1 MNNRPEHRAYR
12 AAYGPNDSAAGTGA
26 PCTIMKTNLPK
37 LETRATHATANTAN
51 GRLQDHLRSLRLSY
65 LVDNAVSAAAAAA
78 RDGCGHLQYLEGLI
92 AGEVA
97 LRQDR
102 SVQRRI
108 QEARFPVLK
117 TLAGWDWNWPAK
129 INRMQVEHLLELDFV
144 DTCTNV
150 IFAGPTGIGKTHLAL
165 ALGYAACLRG
175 HRVLFAAAIDV
186 VNRLS
191 AAESTR
197 QLARELQRYQ
207 SPRVLVID
215 ELGYLPLDK
224 RGAELLFQV
233 ITKRYERGSII
244 LTTNIAFKD
253 WPRIFAGD
261 ATMTSALLDRLLHH
275 VQAVVI
281 EGESY
286 RSAKR
291 K

>member
-1 MNNRPEHRAYR
+1 
-12 AAYGPNDSAAGTGA
+12 
-26 PCTIMKTNLPK
+26 MKTNLSQSEKIFAKASAITPSS
-37 LETRATHATANTAN
+37 T
-51 GRLQDHLRSLRLSY
+51 LQDNLRSLRLSY
-65 LVDNAVSAAAAAA
+65 LLENAVPAAEQAA
-78 RDGCGHLQYLEGLI
+78 GNGSGHLQYLQELI

-97 LRQDR
+97 LRHDR

-108 QEARFPVLK
+108 QDARFPVVK
-117 TLAGWDWNWPAK
+117 TMAGWDWNWPTK
-129 INRMQVEHLLELDFV
+129 LNRMQIEHLFELDFIN
-144 DTCTNV
+144 TSTNV
-150 IFAGPTGIGKTHLAL
+150 IFAGPTGIGKSHLAV

-175 HRVLFAAAIDV
+175 HSVLFAAAIDM

-191 AAESTR
+191 AAESNR
-197 QLARELQRYQ
+197 QLAREIKRYQ
-207 SPRVLVID
+207 SPKILLID

-233 ITKRYERGSII
+233 LTKRYERGSII
-244 LTTNIAFKD
+244 ITTNIAFKD

-275 VQAVVI
+275 AQPVLI

>member
-1 MNNRPEHRAYR
+1 
-12 AAYGPNDSAAGTGA
+12 
-26 PCTIMKTNLPK
+26 MKTNLPQPD
-37 LETRATHATANTAN
+37 RACAKATAAPASAS
-51 GRLQDHLRSLRLSY
+51 LQDHLRSLRLTY
-65 LVDNAVSAAAAAA
+65 LLENAVPVAEQAACN
-78 RDGCGHLQYLEGLI
+78 GQGHLQFLQELL

-97 LRQDR
+97 LRHDR

-108 QEARFPVLK
+108 HDARFPVIK

-129 INRMQVEHLLELDFV
+129 LNRMQVEHLLELDFLA
-144 DTCTNV
+144 THSNV
-150 IFAGPTGIGKTHLAL
+150 IFIGPTGVGKTHLASVL
-165 ALGYAACLRG
+165 AHAACLRG
-175 HRVLFAAAIDV
+175 PSVLFAAAIDI

-191 AAESTR
+191 AAESNR
-197 QLARELQRYQ
+197 QLAREIKRYQ
-207 SPRVLVID
+207 SPQLLIID

-275 VQAVVI
+275 AQPVLI
-281 EGESY
+281 EGDSY

>member
-1 MNNRPEHRAYR
+1 MKPNPLPPPESPPAKLT
-12 AAYGPNDSAAGTGA
+12 ATPASA
-26 PCTIMKTNLPK
+26 
-37 LETRATHATANTAN
+37 
-51 GRLQDHLRSLRLSY
+51 RLQDHLRSLQLTY
-65 LVDNAVSAAAAAA
+65 LLENAVPAAEAAAQS
-78 RDGCGHLQYLEGLI
+78 GQGHLQFLQELL
-92 AGEVA
+92 AGEIA
-97 LRQDR
+97 RRQDR

-108 QEARFPVLK
+108 RDARFPVIK
-117 TLAGWDWNWPAK
+117 TLAGWDWSWPAK
-129 INRMQVEHLLELDFV
+129 INRMQVEHLLELEFLT
-144 DTCTNV
+144 TCTNI
-150 IFAGPTGIGKTHLAL
+150 IFAGPTGVGKTHLAL
-165 ALGYAACLRG
+165 ALGHAACLRG
-175 HRVLFAAAIDV
+175 HRVLFAAAIDI

-191 AAESTR
+191 AAESNR
-197 QLARELQRYQ
+197 QLARELKRYQ
-207 SPRVLVID
+207 NPELLLID

-275 VQAVVI
+275 AQPVVI
-281 EGESY
+281 EGDSY

>member
-1 MNNRPEHRAYR
+1 MMKPNPPPPEPP
-12 AAYGPNDSAAGTGA
+12 AAKLPVPASA
-26 PCTIMKTNLPK
+26 
-37 LETRATHATANTAN
+37 
-51 GRLQDHLRSLRLSY
+51 RLQEHLRSLGLTY
-65 LVDNAVSAAAAAA
+65 MLENAVPAAEAAAQS
-78 RDGCGHLQYLEGLI
+78 GQGHLQFLQELL
-92 AGEVA
+92 AGEIA
-97 LRQDR
+97 RRQDR

-108 QEARFPVLK
+108 RDARFPVIK
-117 TLAGWDWNWPAK
+117 TLAGWDWSWPAK
-129 INRMQVEHLLELDFV
+129 INRMQVEHLLELEFLT
-144 DTCTNV
+144 TCTNI
-150 IFAGPTGIGKTHLAL
+150 IFAGPTGVGKTHLAL
-165 ALGYAACLRG
+165 ALGHAACLRG
-175 HRVLFAAAIDV
+175 HRVLFAAAIDI

-191 AAESTR
+191 AAESNR
-197 QLARELQRYQ
+197 QLARELKRYQ
-207 SPRVLVID
+207 NPELLLID

-275 VQAVVI
+275 AQPVVI
-281 EGESY
+281 EGDSY

>member
-1 MNNRPEHRAYR
+1 
-12 AAYGPNDSAAGTGA
+12 
-26 PCTIMKTNLPK
+26 MKTNPPQAEK
-37 LETRATHATANTAN
+37 ISANAASITASSTLEHN
-51 GRLQDHLRSLRLSY
+51 LCHLRLTY
-65 LVDNAVSAAAAAA
+65 LLQNAVQAAQQAAQ
-78 RDGCGHLQYLEGLI
+78 DGKGHLQYLQELI

-97 LRQDR
+97 LRHDR

-108 QEARFPVLK
+108 QDARFPVVK
-117 TLAGWDWNWPAK
+117 TMAGWDWNWPAK
-129 INRMQVEHLLELDFV
+129 LNRMQVEHLLELDFIN
-144 DTCTNV
+144 TCTNV
-150 IFAGPTGIGKTHLAL
+150 VFAGPTGVGKSHLAI

-175 HRVLFAAAIDV
+175 HSVLFAAAIDV

-191 AAESTR
+191 AAESNR
-197 QLARELQRYQ
+197 QLAREIKRYQ
-207 SPRVLVID
+207 SPRILLID

-233 ITKRYERGSII
+233 ITKRYEHGSII
-244 LTTNIAFKD
+244 ITTNIAFKD

-275 VQAVVI
+275 AQPVVI
-281 EGESY
+281 EGDSY

>member
-1 MNNRPEHRAYR
+1 
-12 AAYGPNDSAAGTGA
+12 
-26 PCTIMKTNLPK
+26 MKTNVSQVEK
-37 LETRATHATANTAN
+37 ISAKVMAITANSA
-51 GRLQDHLRSLRLSY
+51 LQDNLRSLRLNY
-65 LVDNAVSAAAAAA
+65 LLENAVQAAEHAA
-78 RDGCGHLQYLEGLI
+78 GNGTGHLQYLQELI

-97 LRQDR
+97 LRHDR

-108 QEARFPVLK
+108 HDARFPVIK
-117 TLAGWDWNWPAK
+117 TMAGWDWNWPAK
-129 INRMQVEHLLELDFV
+129 INRMQVEHLLELHFI

-150 IFAGPTGIGKTHLAL
+150 IFAGPTGVGKSHLAI

-175 HRVLFAAAIDV
+175 HSVLFTSAIDV

-191 AAESTR
+191 AAESNR
-197 QLARELQRYQ
+197 QLAREIKHYQ
-207 SPRVLVID
+207 SPKILLVD

-233 ITKRYERGSII
+233 ITKRYERASII
-244 LTTNIAFKD
+244 ITTNIAFKD

-275 VQAVVI
+275 AQPVVI
-281 EGESY
+281 EGDSY

>member
-1 MNNRPEHRAYR
+1 
-12 AAYGPNDSAAGTGA
+12 
-26 PCTIMKTNLPK
+26 MKTNSSQSERLS
-37 LETRATHATANTAN
+37 ATAAAITASST
-51 GRLQDHLRSLRLSY
+51 LQDNLRSLRLNY
-65 LVDNAVSAAAAAA
+65 LLENAVPAAEEAA
-78 RDGCGHLQYLEGLI
+78 GNGKGHLQYLQELI
-92 AGEVA
+92 GGEVA
-97 LRQDR
+97 LRHDR

-108 QEARFPVLK
+108 RDARFPVIK
-117 TLAGWDWNWPAK
+117 TMAGWDWNWPAK
-129 INRMQVEHLLELDFV
+129 INRMQVEHLLELDFINSS
-144 DTCTNV
+144 TNV
-150 IFAGPTGIGKTHLAL
+150 VFAGPTGVGKSHLAV

-175 HRVLFAAAIDV
+175 HSVLFAAAIDV

-197 QLARELQRYQ
+197 QLAGEINRYQ
-207 SPRVLVID
+207 RPRVLLID

-233 ITKRYERGSII
+233 ITKRYERGSVII
-244 LTTNIAFKD
+244 TTNIAFKD

-261 ATMTSALLDRLLHH
+261 ASMTSALLDRLLHH
-275 VQAVVI
+275 AQPVLI

>member
-1 MNNRPEHRAYR
+1 
-12 AAYGPNDSAAGTGA
+12 
-26 PCTIMKTNLPK
+26 MKPDPSPPV
-37 LETRATHATANTAN
+37 AIPAN
-51 GRLQDHLRSLRLSY
+51 GRLQDHLRTLRLTS
-65 LVDNAVSAAAAAA
+65 LLENAVPAAEAAA
-78 RDGCGHLQYLEGLI
+78 REGRSHLQFLEGLL

-108 QEARFPVLK
+108 QEARFPVIK

-129 INRMQVEHLLELDFV
+129 INRMQVEHLFELEFLATRSNVVFV
-144 DTCTNV
+144 
-150 IFAGPTGIGKTHLAL
+150 GPTGIGKSHLATAL
-165 ALGYAACLRG
+165 AHAACLRG
-175 HRVLFAAAIDV
+175 HRVLFAAAIDI

-191 AAESTR
+191 AAESNR
-197 QLARELQRYQ
+197 HLARELKRYLG
-207 SPRVLVID
+207 PELLLID

-233 ITKRYERGSII
+233 MAKRYERGSML

-253 WPRIFAGD
+253 WPQIFAGD
-261 ATMTSALLDRLLHH
+261 AALTTALLDRLLHH
-275 VQAVVI
+275 AQAVAI

-286 RSAKR
+286 RSPKR

>member
-1 MNNRPEHRAYR
+1 MT
-12 AAYGPNDSAAGTGA
+12 PN
-26 PCTIMKTNLPK
+26 
-37 LETRATHATANTAN
+37 ATLRDN
-51 GRLQDHLRSLRLSY
+51 LRSLRLNY
-65 LVDNAVSAAAAAA
+65 LLENAAPAAEQAA
-78 RDGCGHLQYLEGLI
+78 GNGSGHLQYLQELI

-97 LRQDR
+97 LRHDR

-108 QEARFPVLK
+108 RDARFPVIK
-117 TLAGWDWNWPAK
+117 TMAGWDWNWPK
-129 INRMQVEHLLELDFV
+129 VNRMQVEHLLELDFIN
-144 DTCTNV
+144 TCSNV
-150 IFAGPTGIGKTHLAL
+150 VFAGPTGVGKSHLAI

-175 HRVLFAAAIDV
+175 HSVLFAPAIDV

-191 AAESTR
+191 VAESNH
-197 QLARELQRYQ
+197 QLAREIKRYQ
-207 SPRVLVID
+207 SPQILLID

-233 ITKRYERGSII
+233 ITKRYESGSII
-244 LTTNIAFKD
+244 ITTNIAFKD

-275 VQAVVI
+275 AQPVLI
-281 EGESY
+281 EGDSY

>member
-1 MNNRPEHRAYR
+1 
-12 AAYGPNDSAAGTGA
+12 
-26 PCTIMKTNLPK
+26 MKTNLSQ
-37 LETRATHATANTAN
+37 LEKTSSNAAVATPNSTLDDN
-51 GRLQDHLRSLRLSY
+51 LRSLRLTY
-65 LVDNAVSAAAAAA
+65 VLENAVQAAEQAA
-78 RDGCGHLQYLEGLI
+78 GNGKGHLQYLEQLI

-97 LRQDR
+97 LRHDR

-108 QEARFPVLK
+108 HDARFPVTK
-117 TLAGWDWNWPAK
+117 TMTGWDWNWPTK
-129 INRMQVEHLLELDFV
+129 INRMQVEHLLQLDFI

-150 IFAGPTGIGKTHLAL
+150 IFAGPTGTGKTHLAT

-175 HRVLFAAAIDV
+175 HSVLFAAAIDV

-197 QLARELQRYQ
+197 QLARELKHYQ
-207 SPRVLVID
+207 SPRLLLID

-244 LTTNIAFKD
+244 ITTNIAFKD

-275 VQAVVI
+275 AQPVLI
-281 EGESY
+281 EGDSY

-291 K
+291 KTVSSHPER